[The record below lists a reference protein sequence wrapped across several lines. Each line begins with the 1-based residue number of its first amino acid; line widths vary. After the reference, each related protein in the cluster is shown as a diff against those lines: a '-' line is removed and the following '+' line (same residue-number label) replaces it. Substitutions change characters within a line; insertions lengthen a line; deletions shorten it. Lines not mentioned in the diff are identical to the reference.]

1 MTETAGTRP
10 EHDPLAEDLDLLTVK
25 EAAARLYDQLI
36 ATRERIAELERGPAE
51 PGQLEE
57 ARDHERELRDAIER
71 ASKPATPAW

>member
-1 MTETAGTRP
+1 MTETPESRP

-36 ATRERIAELERGPAE
+36 VTRERIAELERGPAE
-51 PGQLEE
+51 PGQLAE
-57 ARDHERELRDAIER
+57 ARDRERELRDAIER